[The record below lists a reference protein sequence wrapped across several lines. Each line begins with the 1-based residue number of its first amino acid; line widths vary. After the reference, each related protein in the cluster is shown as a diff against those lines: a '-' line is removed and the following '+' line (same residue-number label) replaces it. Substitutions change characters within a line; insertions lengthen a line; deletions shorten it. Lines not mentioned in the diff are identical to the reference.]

1 MEKKIE
7 NVRNYRDIK
16 IVISDKKRKRLVSEP
31 NYHTT
36 KHISKNLLIIEMKK
50 TNIRMTMP
58 MYLGLS
64 ILDISK
70 TTMYEF
76 WYDYIKPKYGD
87 KAQLC
92 YTNTDSFV
100 IYIKTEYFYEDI
112 GNDVERRFDTSNYD
126 ENDKTPLPI
135 EKKKRKK
142 DWSF

>member
-70 TTMYEF
+70 TIMYEF
-76 WYDYIKPKYGD
+76 WFDYIKPMYGD

-92 YTNTDSFV
+92 YTDTDSFA
-100 IYIKTEYFYEDI
+100 IYIKTQYFYEDI
-112 GNDVERRFDTSNYD
+112 ANDVERRFDTSNYD

-135 EKKKRKK
+135 GEKKKK
-142 DWSF
+142 WSF